1 MLKRTN
7 IFNRSLI
14 LKFLYPI
21 CLLSMFLD
29 LFPHKK
35 IVSKKNKSLFK
46 LKTTSS
52 HDRMRH
58 KTFFQ
63 KEPETIKWL
72 DSLADIHGN
81 NQFVFY
87 DIGANIGIYSL
98 YLSSV
103 NPTCKI
109 FAIEPES
116 TNFSSLNTNIGLN
129 GFTKIRPCMLALS
142 DKTSFQ
148 DLHVSIIESGAGA
161 SSVGQDY
168 QYVKNRKIHKQGV
181 MTYKLDDLVKED
193 YFEFP
198 NFIKIDVDGHE
209 NQILKGA
216 QCVMADRRLKGMLI
230 EYEYQ
235 SQKSKDEFIQY
246 VEEYGFSF
254 SSESDWT
261 DQVEDLGVSIQ
272 NFIFTRDEP

>member
-1 MLKRTN
+1 MYKTAV
-7 IFNRSLI
+7 IFKYLNPQYLTSMI
-14 LKFLYPI
+14 LD
-21 CLLSMFLD
+21 S
-29 LFPHKK
+29 FPQKK
-35 IVSKKNKSLFK
+35 IVSKKNKNLFK
-46 LKTTSS
+46 LKTTTS

-81 NQFVFY
+81 DQFVFY

-98 YLSSV
+98 YLSAI

-161 SSVGQDY
+161 SAVGQDY
-168 QYVKNRKIHKQGV
+168 QYVKNRQIHKQGV
-181 MTYKLDDLVKED
+181 MSYKLDDLVNED

-209 NQILKGA
+209 NQILEGA
-216 QCVMADRRLKGMLI
+216 QCVIADRRLKGMLI

-235 SQKSKDEFIQY
+235 SQKNKDEFIKY

-254 SSESDWT
+254 SLESDWT

-272 NFIFTRDEP
+272 NFIFTRNEP

>member
-1 MLKRTN
+1 MYMTTV
-7 IFNRSLI
+7 IFKYLNPQYLTSMI
-14 LKFLYPI
+14 LD
-21 CLLSMFLD
+21 S
-29 LFPHKK
+29 FPQKK
-35 IVSKKNKSLFK
+35 IVSKKNKNLFK
-46 LKTTSS
+46 LKTTTS

-81 NQFVFY
+81 DQFVFY

-98 YLSSV
+98 YLSAI

-168 QYVKNRKIHKQGV
+168 QYVKNRQIHKQGV
-181 MTYKLDDLVKED
+181 MTYKLDDLVNED

-209 NQILKGA
+209 NQILEGA
-216 QCVMADRRLKGMLI
+216 QCVIADRRLKGMLI

-235 SQKSKDEFIQY
+235 SQKNKDEFIKY

-254 SSESDWT
+254 SLESDWT

-272 NFIFTRDEP
+272 NFIFTRNEP

>member
-1 MLKRTN
+1 MYKTAV
-7 IFNRSLI
+7 IFKYLNPQYLTSMI
-14 LKFLYPI
+14 LD
-21 CLLSMFLD
+21 S
-29 LFPHKK
+29 FPQKK
-35 IVSKKNKSLFK
+35 IVSKKNKNLFK
-46 LKTTSS
+46 LKTTTS

-81 NQFVFY
+81 DQFVFY

-98 YLSSV
+98 YLSAI

-168 QYVKNRKIHKQGV
+168 QYVKNRQIHKQGV
-181 MTYKLDDLVKED
+181 MTYKLDDLVNED

-209 NQILKGA
+209 NQILEGA
-216 QCVMADRRLKGMLI
+216 QCVIADRRLKGMLI

-235 SQKSKDEFIQY
+235 SQKNKDEFIKY
-246 VEEYGFSF
+246 VEEYEFSF
-254 SSESDWT
+254 SLESDWT

-272 NFIFTRDEP
+272 NFIFTRNEP

>member
-1 MLKRTN
+1 MYKTAV
-7 IFNRSLI
+7 IFKYLNPQYLTSMI
-14 LKFLYPI
+14 LD
-21 CLLSMFLD
+21 S
-29 LFPHKK
+29 FPQKK
-35 IVSKKNKSLFK
+35 IVSKKNKNLFK
-46 LKTTSS
+46 LKTTTS

-81 NQFVFY
+81 DQFVFY

-98 YLSSV
+98 YLSAI

-161 SSVGQDY
+161 SSVGQDH
-168 QYVKNRKIHKQGV
+168 QYVKNRQIHKQGV
-181 MTYKLDDLVKED
+181 MTYKLDDLVNED

-209 NQILKGA
+209 NQILEGA
-216 QCVMADRRLKGMLI
+216 QCVIADRRLKGMLI

-235 SQKSKDEFIQY
+235 SQKNKDEFIKY

-254 SSESDWT
+254 SLESDWT

-272 NFIFTRDEP
+272 NFIFTRNEP